1 MASKITDEA
10 PPSATAEAQEEEE
23 ENLDLRLKKKRARRV
38 SFADTEITSVHFFRR
53 DDDFETPPDSNPL
66 SSRSADHAAEP
77 QPNNEVLGFFGDLGG
92 GGDGYD
98 SGGDDGS
105 VDGRKSFLR
114 PMGSPSPGSSS
125 AGSATSNDGK
135 LTFYVFLLLLVICL
149 VLGNIEIYGK
159 WP

>member
-1 MASKITDEA
+1 MASKIPDEA
-10 PPSATAEAQEEEE
+10 PPSATAEAEEEE

-53 DDDFETPPDSNPL
+53 DDDYETPPDSKPL

-77 QPNNEVLGFFGDLGG
+77 QPDNEVLGFFGDL

-135 LTFYVFLLLLVICL
+135 LTFSFFLLLLVICL

-159 WP
+159 